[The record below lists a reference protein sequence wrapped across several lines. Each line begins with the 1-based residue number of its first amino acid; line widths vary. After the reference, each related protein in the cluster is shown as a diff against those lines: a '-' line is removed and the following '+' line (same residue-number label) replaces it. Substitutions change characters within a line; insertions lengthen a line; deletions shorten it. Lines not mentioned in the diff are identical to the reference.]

1 VISFEVFVNGERFC
15 LAGVGERGVLS
26 AIATWSQRTGPPP
39 PGVEATEEE
48 WTEETLE
55 LDVGGF
61 YRNGPTGDGEH
72 LRWLK
77 RELKPGDVITINI
90 VETESWDEPS
100 TRTPYVSKDE
110 TERERQY
117 YMRLK
122 RKFEA
127 SDTT

>member
-1 VISFEVFVNGERFC
+1 MASAFALPASASAASCRQSRLGLNER
-15 LAGVGERGVLS
+15 AHRHRVLKQRRRSGRKRRLSWTS
-26 AIATWSQRTGPPP
+26 AVSIGTAQP
-39 PGVEATEEE
+39 AM
-48 WTEETLE
+48 
-55 LDVGGF
+55 
-61 YRNGPTGDGEH
+61 GEH

-117 YMRLK
+117 YLRLK